1 MIKYD
6 FHMHSDNSLDGR
18 QSVDDACRA
27 AIEKGLRGIAITDH
41 ADICFF
47 EKDDT
52 INRFKKCIADVNE
65 AKRKYD
71 GQLEIYMGIEMAE
84 YLTNEEGAE
93 NTLALTDYDVV
104 LGSIHTVY
112 FQDIDDSYSRIDF
125 SSMPKE
131 KIIGFIDLYFDLML
145 EMLYK
150 TDFDILTHL
159 TCPLRYINGKYKR
172 DIDIWLFESKIRS
185 VLREVIDRGISLEI
199 NTSGYS
205 TDGKYFMPEKD
216 ILSLY
221 YEMGGRRVSIGSD
234 AHISKNVSVGFNE
247 AKNMLTDIGFDGYY
261 VYKKREPIFIVFNE

>member
-27 AIEKGLRGIAITDH
+27 AIEKGLSGIAITDH

-52 INRFKKCIADVNE
+52 INRFKKCISDIQE
-65 AKRKYD
+65 AKAKYGD
-71 GQLEIYMGIEMAE
+71 SLEIFTGIEMAE
-84 YLTNEEGAE
+84 YLTNVNGAE
-93 NTLALTDYDVV
+93 QTLSLAEYDVV

-125 SSMPKE
+125 STMPKE
-131 KIIGFIDLYFDLML
+131 KITSFIDLYFDKML
-145 EMLYK
+145 EMLYE

-172 DIDIWLFESKIRS
+172 DIDIWLFEDKIRR
-185 VLREVIDRGISLEI
+185 VLKEVIDRGISLEI
-199 NTSGYS
+199 NTSGYA
-205 TDGKYFMPEKD
+205 TDDKYFMPERD
-216 ILSLY
+216 ILTLY
-221 YEMGGRRVSIGSD
+221 YDMGGRRVSIGSD
-234 AHISKNVSVGFNE
+234 AHVSKNVSIGFSE
-247 AKNMLTDIGFDGYY
+247 AKNLLTDIGFGGYY
-261 VYKKREPIFIVFNE
+261 IYRKRKPTFISFEE